1 MRRPAAAVILII
13 SILMAG
19 PAIAGP
25 YEDATKAYIS
35 GDYEAA
41 YRLIKPM
48 AEKGLP
54 EAQFNLGLMYN
65 NGQGVPQDY
74 AEAVT
79 WYRKAA
85 EKGFAEAQYNLGTM
99 CYRGQGV
106 PQNYPEAVTW
116 YSKAAEQGNAKGQYS
131 LGMMFYRGRGVP
143 KDYVLAHMWLN
154 LATSRYPAL
163 EKAKREW
170 AEIFRDIAASKMTPA
185 QLAEA
190 KKLAREWKP
199 KQEK

>member
-1 MRRPAAAVILII
+1 M
-13 SILMAG
+13 
-19 PAIAGP
+19 
-25 YEDATKAYIS
+25 
-35 GDYEAA
+35 
-41 YRLIKPM
+41 
-48 AEKGLP
+48 
-54 EAQFNLGLMYN
+54 
-65 NGQGVPQDY
+65 
-74 AEAVT
+74 
-79 WYRKAA
+79 
-85 EKGFAEAQYNLGTM
+85 
-99 CYRGQGV
+99 
-106 PQNYPEAVTW
+106 TW

-190 KKLAREWKP
+190 KKLAKEWKP